1 MAHALERRGW
11 AVWWDRRIRTGGAF
25 DEVIQK
31 ALAAAKSVVVVW
43 TDNSIKSTWVK
54 NEARKGMRRGLL
66 FPVMLLQ
73 EVEIPLEFE
82 HLQAAHLMD
91 WQPEQD
97 HAGFEQ
103 FIDDLTEVIGAPVN
117 SVVHPPPVP
126 HLLHEPSASLTS
138 ELSFQSKAADD
149 GEPVRAIRVGNN
161 NLSALTVALGSLSP
175 VFSSNILN
183 YMVNVDSNVKNVII
197 SATKADS
204 NAVISG
210 DVSAGAGI
218 GTGQATIQLS
228 GPGTTTSVT
237 IWVTAPG
244 GAQKTY
250 MLRVSRAALSGNNN
264 LQSVSI
270 SPGTLAPSFSANG
283 TAYTV
288 NVGNSSTSVTITPML
303 QDENSSI
310 TINGQATGSG
320 QARAIPLGSDGTGT
334 EIGITVIA
342 PNGSEKTYRI
352 RVNRAAFP
360 EVAEMEQDPARYEQQ
375 LPATV
380 TRAVSQDS
388 SVAAPS
394 ITGAP
399 ERAKVDSGFAPAAE
413 DRLNES
419 IGVRQSTNSFPY
431 LPIGLGLLF
440 VMGAL
445 VYFLIF
451 LQSPSSGPREM
462 VQYQPS
468 VQSPTTQS
476 EVIISPPAPEPKQPA
491 ATATPGG
498 PAVMQGADLASTITG
513 NDRAPM
519 VLVPAGEF
527 IMGSQPDD
535 KNSDGDEQPA
545 HPLDLD
551 AFYIDQYEVTTSQYA
566 KFLGST
572 NRSEPMFWPVN
583 AISLYG
589 RKPVVGVD
597 WNDADAYCSWAGK
610 YLPTE
615 AQWEK
620 AARGTDRR
628 QYPWGNVEPSEKMA
642 NFGATHSVFLNY
654 QTLADV
660 GSFGDGKSPYDVYDM
675 AGNVMEW
682 TADWYGAN
690 YYRKSPHR
698 NPKGPSSG
706 LVRVIRGGSWDIA
719 SVALRSA
726 NRFRT
731 ESTNQLNNV
740 GFRCVQDVSN

>member
-1 MAHALERRGW
+1 M
-11 AVWWDRRIRTGGAF
+11 
-25 DEVIQK
+25 IQK